1 MKTNVAMVAYNR
13 VPDVPSNITKEPK
26 RGLLSKGN
34 MSNKNKQERIAS
46 PVLAMAEI
54 IQEIR
59 NKRESF
65 KNG

>member
-1 MKTNVAMVAYNR
+1 MKTNIAMVAYNR
-13 VPDVPSNITKEPK
+13 VPDVLSNTTKEPK
-26 RGLLSKGN
+26 RGLLTRGA
-34 MSNKNKQERIAS
+34 MSNSNKQDKKAS

>member
-1 MKTNVAMVAYNR
+1 
-13 VPDVPSNITKEPK
+13 PSNITKEPK

-34 MSNKNKQERIAS
+34 MSNKNKHERIAS

-54 IQEIR
+54 MQEIR